1 VSAWRRIALTG
12 ASSGIGRALAERLA
26 APGRTLLLTGR
37 DAGRLDAAAAA
48 ARSRGA
54 TVETAVVDVTDRDGM
69 ARALGAFD
77 AAGPVDLLIANA
89 GVSSG
94 RRPGGEPETPEDA
107 RRVIA
112 TNLIGAFNTVEPLA
126 DRMAARG
133 AGQIALTSS
142 LAASRPLADM
152 PAYSAS
158 KAALRAWGVSLRGAL
173 GPRGVAVTVI
183 CPGFVTSPMSARHA
197 GFKPFEISADRAARH
212 IERGLARRA
221 AFVSFPWPLV
231 LLTWLDARLPPA
243 LSDRLARGFAAEIA
257 PETDADVSGR

>member
-1 VSAWRRIALTG
+1 VSGWARIALTG

-37 DAGRLDAAAAA
+37 DAARLGEAAAA
-48 ARSRGA
+48 ARARGA
-54 TVETAVVDVTDRDGM
+54 AVETAVLDVTDRAAM

-77 AAGPVDLLIANA
+77 AAGPVELLIANA
-89 GVSSG
+89 GVSAGTRADGAAES
-94 RRPGGEPETPEDA
+94 PEDA

-126 DRMAARG
+126 GPMAARG
-133 AGQIALTSS
+133 RGQIALMSS
-142 LAASRPLADM
+142 VAALRPLADM

-158 KAALRAWGVSLRGAL
+158 KAAVRAWGVSLRGAL

-183 CPGFVTSPMSARHA
+183 CPGFVTSPMSARHR
-197 GFKPFEISADRAARH
+197 GFKPFEISADRAARL
-212 IERGLARRA
+212 IERGLARPA

-231 LLTWLDARLPPA
+231 LLSWLDNRLPPA
-243 LSDRLARGFAAEIA
+243 LSDRLARGFAARIE
-257 PETDADVSGR
+257 PEDGGDPSGR